1 MDQHAAHL
9 LIFMNSSNTSAPPTS
24 TGPVAQGE
32 SSSPAAFPRPAHAH
46 AASATVGCGE
56 PAKCLRVPHPFG
68 VFRRKDGLLRSNTS
82 FLFSF
87 LFSIFTFL
95 LSVLVSGPASAQ
107 QSVRYTPAEIIVV
120 HAKIYTADEKKPWAD
135 SLAILKGKIVA
146 IGKEEEVTRRRG
158 IGTKMID
165 AGGKLVLPGF
175 TDCHIHFLEGG
186 LSLRRVNL
194 EGAHNVAEIQDL
206 LKKYAEQHPDDP
218 WILGRGWDYTM
229 FARETLPDKKFLDPM
244 FPVYA
249 VFLESYDGHTFWAN
263 SKALALAGITKS
275 TPDPLDG
282 KVLRDPKTGEATG
295 VLLESAGN
303 LVKKVLPKLS
313 EVDRL
318 NALRAGMKLA
328 IQNGITRV
336 HSAGGD
342 FGELE
347 ILQQLRVNKQL
358 WVRFH
363 VAYNAEPP
371 ELRPEDL
378 AALETAHKN
387 FHDEW
392 LDVSSVKF
400 FLDGVIET
408 HTAALLE
415 PYSTDPSTK
424 GGLFWEPEKYRAAV
438 AALDKKDFQIYSHAV
453 GDAAVRTALDAYE
466 AAEHQNHSKNRRHRV
481 EHIETIATSDIP
493 RFGKLGVIASMQ
505 PLHSYPDDDTLGI
518 WAQAIG
524 PDRASR
530 AWMWKSIAL
539 GGGEYAFGSDWPIVT
554 MNPWEAIQT
563 AVTRQTVDRKPEGGF
578 IPSQKLT
585 VAHAIEG
592 YTRNAAFAGRLE
604 KYEGSLEVGKAADL
618 IMLDR
623 NIFEIEPHTIHN
635 TKVVLTIV
643 GGNIVYEA
651 PH

>member
-1 MDQHAAHL
+1 
-9 LIFMNSSNTSAPPTS
+9 
-24 TGPVAQGE
+24 
-32 SSSPAAFPRPAHAH
+32 
-46 AASATVGCGE
+46 
-56 PAKCLRVPHPFG
+56 VPHPFG
-68 VFRRKDGLLRSNTS
+68 GLCRKDGLFRSS
-82 FLFSF
+82 GSCLLSFRFPVFLFLFS
-87 LFSIFTFL
+87 L
-95 LSVLVSGPASAQ
+95 LAWPALAQ

-120 HAKIYTADEKKPWAD
+120 HAKIYTVDEKKPWAD

-146 IGKEEEVTRRRG
+146 IGKEEVVTRRRG
-158 IGTKMID
+158 IGTKIID

-175 TDCHIHFLEGG
+175 TDCHIHFLDGG

-194 EGAHNVAEIQDL
+194 EGAHNVTEIQEI

-229 FARETLPDKKFLDPM
+229 FAPETLPNKKVLDPL

-249 VFLESYDGHTFWAN
+249 VFLESYDGHSFWAN
-263 SKALALAGITKS
+263 SKALALAGIAKS
-275 TPDPLDG
+275 TPDPLNG
-282 KVLRDPKTGEATG
+282 KIVRDPKTGEATG

-303 LVKKVLPKLS
+303 LVEKILPKPS

-318 NALRAGMKLA
+318 NAFRAGMKLA
-328 IQNGITRV
+328 VQNGITRV

-347 ILQQLRVNKQL
+347 ILQQLRLNKQL

-363 VAYNAEPP
+363 IAYNAEPP

-378 AALETAHKN
+378 SALETAHKN

-392 LDVSSVKF
+392 IDASTVKF
-400 FLDGVIET
+400 FLDGVVET

-415 PYSTDPSTK
+415 PYSSDPSTK
-424 GGLFWEPEKYRAAV
+424 GALFWDPEKYRAAV
-438 AALDKKDFQIYSHAV
+438 ATLDKKDFQIYSHAV
-453 GDAAVRTALDAYE
+453 GDAAVRTALDAYQ
-466 AAEHQNHSKNRRHRV
+466 AAAHQNHSKNRRHRV
-481 EHIETIATSDIP
+481 EHIETIAASDIP

-505 PLHSYPDDDTLGI
+505 PLHAYPDDDTLGI
-518 WAQAIG
+518 WAPAIG

-530 AWMWKSIAL
+530 AWIWKSIGL

-563 AVTRQTVDRKPEGGF
+563 AVTRQTTDRKPEGGF
-578 IPSQKLT
+578 LPSQKLT
-585 VAHAIEG
+585 VAHAVEG

-623 NIFEIEPHTIHN
+623 NIFEIDPHNIHN
-635 TKVVLTIV
+635 TEVVLTIV
-643 GGNIVYEA
+643 GGNIVYEE

>member
-1 MDQHAAHL
+1 VDQHAAHL
-9 LIFMNSSNTSAPPTS
+9 LIFMNSSSTSAPPTS

-32 SSSPAAFPRPAHAH
+32 SASPAGFRGHLHTAASSPVR
-46 AASATVGCGE
+46 C
-56 PAKCLRVPHPFG
+56 AKTQKNLRVPHSFG
-68 VFRRKDGLLRSNTS
+68 VLCRKGGLLRSRGTNSCS
-82 FLFSF
+82 FLFPIF
-87 LFSIFTFL
+87 LFLFFIF
-95 LSVLVSGPASAQ
+95 VSGSVSAQ
-107 QSVRYTPAEIIVV
+107 QSVRFTPAEIIIV
-120 HAKIYTADEKKPWAD
+120 HAKIYTVDEKKPWAD

-186 LSLRRVNL
+186 LSLRRVKL
-194 EGAHNVAEIQDL
+194 EGAHNVAEIQDI

-229 FARETLPDKKFLDPM
+229 FAPETLPDKKFLDPL

-282 KVLRDPKTGEATG
+282 KILRDPQTGEATG

-363 VAYNAEPP
+363 IAYNAEPP

-392 LDVSSVKF
+392 IDVSSVKF

-424 GGLFWEPEKYRAAV
+424 GQLFWDPEKYRAAIV
-438 AALDKKDFQIYSHAV
+438 ALDKKDFQIYSHAV
-453 GDAAVRTALDAYE
+453 GDAAVRAALDAYD
-466 AAEHQNHSKNRRHRV
+466 AAAHQNHSKNRRHRI
-481 EHIETIATSDIP
+481 EHIETIAASDIP

-505 PLHSYPDDDTLGI
+505 PLHSYPDDDTLNI
-518 WAQAIG
+518 WARAIG
-524 PDRASR
+524 PDRSSR

-635 TKVVLTIV
+635 TQVVLTIV

>member
-1 MDQHAAHL
+1 MKAAHP
-9 LIFMNSSNTSAPPTS
+9 IPPSPTD
-24 TGPVAQGE
+24 A
-32 SSSPAAFPRPAHAH
+32 SSSLWFRANQP
-46 AASATVGCGE
+46 VGIRC
-56 PAKCLRVPHPFG
+56 F
-68 VFRRKDGLLRSNTS
+68 
-82 FLFSF
+82 
-87 LFSIFTFL
+87 IFFL
-95 LSVLVSGPASAQ
+95 LLPFFAARPICAQ

-120 HAKIYTADEKKPWAD
+120 HAKIYTVDEKKPWAD
-135 SLAILKGKIVA
+135 SVAILKGKIVA

-175 TDCHIHFLEGG
+175 TDCHIHFLDGG

-194 EGAHNVAEIQDL
+194 AGAHNVAEIQDL
-206 LKKYAEQHPDDP
+206 LKKYADQHPEDP

-229 FARETLPDKKFLDPM
+229 FAPETLPNKKYLDPL

-263 SKALALAGITKS
+263 SKALALAGINPS

-282 KVLRDPKTGEATG
+282 KILRDPATGEATG
-295 VLLESAGN
+295 VLLESAGS
-303 LVKKVLPKLS
+303 LVKNVLPKLS
-313 EVDRL
+313 DVERL

-328 IQNGITRV
+328 VQNGITRV

-342 FGELE
+342 FQELE

-363 VAYNAEPP
+363 IAYNAAPP
-371 ELRPEDL
+371 ELRSEDL
-378 AALETAHKN
+378 AALEAAQKN

-392 LDVSSVKF
+392 IDVSSVKF

-408 HTAALLE
+408 RTAALLE
-415 PYSTDPSTK
+415 PYSDDSSTK
-424 GGLFWEPEKYRAAV
+424 GWLFWDPEKYQAAV
-438 AALDKKDFQIYSHAV
+438 AALDKKDFQIYTHAV
-453 GDAAVRTALDAYE
+453 GDRAVRTALDAYE
-466 AAEHQNHSKNRRHRV
+466 SAAHQNHSKNRRHRI
-481 EHIETIATSDIP
+481 EHIETVAASDIP

-518 WAQAIG
+518 WARNLG
-524 PDRASR
+524 PERASR
-530 AWMWKSIAL
+530 AWVWKSIAL

-554 MNPWEAIQT
+554 LNPWEGLQT
-563 AVTRQTVDRKPEGGF
+563 AVTRQTADRKPEGGF

-592 YTRNAAFAGRLE
+592 YTRNAAFAGHLE

-623 NIFEIEPHTIHN
+623 NIFEIDPHNISKT
-635 TKVVLTIV
+635 TVVLTIV
-643 GGNIVYEA
+643 GGNIVYEE